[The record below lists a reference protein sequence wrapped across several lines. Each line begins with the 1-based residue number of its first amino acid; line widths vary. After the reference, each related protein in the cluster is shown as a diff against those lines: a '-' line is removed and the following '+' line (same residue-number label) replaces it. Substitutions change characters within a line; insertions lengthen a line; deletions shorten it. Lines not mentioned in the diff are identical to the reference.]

1 MTELSQKVAEL
12 EKSFDELLF
21 LTGQVI
27 ATVEVNWQ
35 RGLLVVKD
43 GNPEGINDVNR
54 FIQQWKEQFA
64 KIDNRHPPI
73 IKVSK
78 NLDLSK
84 VEVS

>member
-1 MTELSQKVAEL
+1 MSELSQKVAEL

-21 LTGQVI
+21 LTGHII

-35 RGLLVVKD
+35 RGLLQVKD
-43 GNPEGINDVNR
+43 SDPKGIADFNLY
-54 FIQQWKEQFA
+54 QKHWKEQFV

-84 VEVS
+84 VDVS

>member
-21 LTGQVI
+21 LTGQII

-35 RGLLVVKD
+35 RGLLQVKD
-43 GNPEGINDVNR
+43 NDPKSIGEFNLY
-54 FIQQWKEQFA
+54 QKQWKEQFV

-73 IKVSK
+73 VKVAS

-84 VEVS
+84 VKV